1 MINVA
6 ELFSNWRKLMMEL
19 MNKMKKH
26 RSRLIKVIK
35 VEIYYFLNKQIAD
48 LIIKRDKVNFF

>member
-6 ELFSNWRKLMMEL
+6 EVFSNWRKLMMEL